1 SSYFDMSD
9 LKIISLNVKGFNNV
23 VKRQKVLAFLKKEKT
38 QIALLS
44 ETHLNDL
51 EHLKLRRSWV
61 GQVFYSCHNTRSR
74 GVAILIHRSLPFTI
88 KTIIKDNDGRYVLIS
103 GFLYG
108 EQILIAYVVLGGD
121 FNCVPDPNVDQS
133 PPKPDLAPRK
143 SPRLKEFCHDLELF
157 DTWRMTNPRGRDYN
171 FFSHPHQTFS
181 RIDFF
186 LSSRMILDRVRE
198 CLIGI
203 CSISDHSH
211 VSLSICPPFSDPSFR
226 QWRMNPS
233 LLSSPTF
240 IDYITEQWNV
250 FLTANKTPGFSPSL
264 LWETAKAYLRG
275 CIISYTTAQKKAAI
289 KEQSDLENTI
299 KQLEAQLKST
309 PSKTLF
315 KNLEATRSALNQ
327 LLTRKA
333 ESNIFFAQHRLYE
346 SGNKPGRMLA
356 RLAKGR
362 MEASMIPCLLDDK
375 CEAKILSTLT
385 IFDFLFTVHPDL
397 LPGCHVLQ

>member
-23 VKRQKVLAFLKKEKT
+23 VKRQKILAFLKKEKT
-38 QIALLS
+38 QIALSS

-51 EHLKLRRSWV
+51 EHLKLRV
-61 GQVFYSCHNTRSR
+61 
-74 GVAILIHRSLPFTI
+74 GVAILIHRSLPFTL

-108 EQILIAYVVLGGD
+108 EQILIGCIYGPNSYEAAFFPKLQSDVVSLSTAYVVLH
-121 FNCVPDPNVDQS
+121 
-133 PPKPDLAPRK
+133 
-143 SPRLKEFCHDLELF
+143 LKLF
-157 DTWRMTNPRGRDYN
+157 DTWRMTNPRGRDYT

-181 RIDFF
+181 RIYFF

-198 CLIGI
+198 CSIGI
-203 CSISDHSH
+203 CSISDHFH
-211 VSLSICPPFSDPSFR
+211 VSLIICPPFSDPSSR

-233 LLSSPTF
+233 LLSSPAF
-240 IDYITEQWNV
+240 IDYITVQWNV
-250 FLTANKTPGFSPSL
+250 FLTANKTPGVSPSL
-264 LWETAKAYLRG
+264 LWEAAKAYLRG
-275 CIISYTTAQKKAAI
+275 CIISYTTAQKKL
-289 KEQSDLENTI
+289 K
-299 KQLEAQLKST
+299 AQFKST

-333 ESNIFFAQHRLYE
+333 ESNIFFAQQ
-346 SGNKPGRMLA
+346 SGNKPGQMLA

-362 MEASMIPCLLDDK
+362 MEANMIPCLLDDSQVRHYK
-375 CEAKILSTLT
+375 KKTSIEL
-385 IFDFLFTVHPDL
+385 
-397 LPGCHVLQ
+397 